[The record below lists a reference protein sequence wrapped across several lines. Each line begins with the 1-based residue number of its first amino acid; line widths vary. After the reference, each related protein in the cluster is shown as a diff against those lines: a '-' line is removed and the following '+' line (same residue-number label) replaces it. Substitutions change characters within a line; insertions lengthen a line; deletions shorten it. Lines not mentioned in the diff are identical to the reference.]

1 MKDFQVTLQHP
12 FEVRGTSYTE
22 LTVRRPLVRDLIAAD
37 RQPGVIGSNAALL
50 ATCAGLSVADIGHMD
65 AADFRAILA
74 QGATLGF
81 FPREDG
87 SGVSGET
94 SSS

>member
-1 MKDFQVTLQHP
+1 MKEFQVTLQHP
-12 FEVRGTSYTE
+12 FEVRGKSHTE

-37 RQPGVIGSNAALL
+37 RQPGGVGSSAALL
-50 ATCAGLSVADIGHMD
+50 ATCAGLSVADVGHMD

-74 QGATLGF
+74 HGATLGF
-81 FPREDG
+81 FPHEDG
-87 SGVSGET
+87 SGESGET